1 MSNTGIDTQSIMVL
15 KCTSQDDEIFIC
27 DQYYSVFYT
36 SNDQGANWNPIEY
49 PFENAMYVLHAL
61 GNDRLLFQTDLQSNF
76 SLTDEPSGLYL
87 SENAGLTW
95 TSITNEIDA
104 TFCMSLATAGNDL
117 FCSTSGNGVY
127 KSSNNGLSWS
137 LTGLTNWQVR
147 VIRNLDGKI
156 FAGGS
161 NGIHCSSDGGAT
173 WVFAA
178 QGLTNLSVND
188 FVHIDDNLFAAT
200 ADGVFMSTDEGALW
214 SSQSNGI
221 TTPLA
226 QCLMVKGTTLYA
238 GTSDGVF
245 VSTNYGNSWQSMGS
259 GLPPFSFIYSIVHFN
274 SDLLIT
280 TGLGIYRLL
289 NGSTQW
295 ELVSQGSFAADA
307 YRLKVVDD
315 KIFANR
321 LAPVVGYDGVF
332 VSFDGGTT
340 WEGHS
345 VGLTNNTVFEI
356 ERLGNDV
363 YAATLGS
370 GCFKRAISEFQPLG
384 AGEVSDAGIVVY
396 PNPAHDRLVVQVT
409 AHQIGL
415 PLAIYNVCGERV
427 LETTITQASHT
438 TVDTSAWPS
447 GYYIVRVG
455 SAMRRVVVN

>member
-1 MSNTGIDTQSIMVL
+1 
-15 KCTSQDDEIFIC
+15 
-27 DQYYSVFYT
+27 
-36 SNDQGANWNPIEY
+36 
-49 PFENAMYVLHAL
+49 
-61 GNDRLLFQTDLQSNF
+61 
-76 SLTDEPSGLYL
+76 
-87 SENAGLTW
+87 
-95 TSITNEIDA
+95 
-104 TFCMSLATAGNDL
+104 
-117 FCSTSGNGVY
+117 
-127 KSSNNGLSWS
+127 
-137 LTGLTNWQVR
+137 
-147 VIRNLDGKI
+147 
-156 FAGGS
+156 
-161 NGIHCSSDGGAT
+161 
-173 WVFAA
+173 
-178 QGLTNLSVND
+178 
-188 FVHIDDNLFAAT
+188 
-200 ADGVFMSTDEGALW
+200 
-214 SSQSNGI
+214 
-221 TTPLA
+221 
-226 QCLMVKGTTLYA
+226 
-238 GTSDGVF
+238 
-245 VSTNYGNSWQSMGS
+245 
-259 GLPPFSFIYSIVHFN
+259 LPQFSFIYSIVHFN

-295 ELVSQGSFAADA
+295 ELVSQGSLAADA

-315 KIFANR
+315 KVFANR

-415 PLAIYNVCGERV
+415 PLTIYNVCGERV
-427 LETTITQASHT
+427 LATTITQASHT